1 VEINK
6 ILDKAM
12 PGIAIELA
20 GELKIKTPADTGRLR
35 NSIKIKSNK
44 NGLVITMA
52 NYGKFVEFG
61 CFFDDKVKIKTIN
74 GIKKL
79 KNLKTGDLIWTGF
92 NYKKL
97 IQKEKLEIGY
107 KIKKIIIYVKGEK
120 LELTEDHP
128 IFTQKGWKK
137 AIELNK
143 KDKVYF
149 IK

>member
-61 CFFDDKVKIKTIN
+61 TLPHIIKP
-74 GIKKL
+74 
-79 KNLKTGDLIWTGF
+79 KN
-92 NYKKL
+92 
-97 IQKEKLEIGY
+97 
-107 KIKKIIIYVKGEK
+107 
-120 LELTEDHP
+120 
-128 IFTQKGWKK
+128 KK
-137 AIELNK
+137 ALSWKGAKHPMKMIKHPGNRPNP
-143 KDKVYF
+143 F
-149 IK
+149 IRTTLRQKLPNIISKHLRANL